1 MCWPGFKWNQLP
13 KEELTVLQSGV
24 AFSDRRW
31 AGMGIMLGLFMVDT
45 SVASQHLWVGKLVLT
60 AI

>member
-1 MCWPGFKWNQLP
+1 MCWPGFKWNQFP

-31 AGMGIMLGLFMVDT
+31 AGMGIMLGWT
-45 SVASQHLWVGKLVLT
+45 QVLLPN
-60 AI
+60 IFGLGNWF